1 MQFFFILW
9 LIFAVAVSI
18 FAALNA
24 SPVRVNLVFNSYD
37 ASLALVILGSAIVG
51 ALAGYT
57 VDMVPRLKRNM
68 RIRDLEKKLKLTES
82 DLVNCRAQ
90 LENIAAANVSP
101 VITDNSPYGSKET
114 V

>member
-9 LIFAVAVSI
+9 LVFAVAVTI
-18 FAALNA
+18 FAALNGT
-24 SPVRVNLVFNSYD
+24 PVRVNLIFGSYD

-57 VDMVPRLKRNM
+57 VDMVPRIKNKM
-68 RIRDLEKKLKLTES
+68 RIHELEKKLKQTES
-82 DLVNCRAQ
+82 DLINSRAQ
-90 LENIAAANVSP
+90 LENIAAANVAP
-101 VITDNSPYGSKET
+101 VVVDNSPTGSKES

>member
-9 LIFAVAVSI
+9 LIFAVAVTI

-24 SPVRVNLVFNSYD
+24 SPVKVNLIFNSYD
-37 ASLALVILGSAIVG
+37 ASLALVILGSAFVG

-57 VDMVPRLKRNM
+57 VDMVPRIKNKLK
-68 RIRDLEKKLKLTES
+68 IRELDKKLKTAEA
-82 DLVNCRAQ
+82 DLDSCRAKLNTVTGAPQ
-90 LENIAAANVSP
+90 PAVQENLENQ
-101 VITDNSPYGSKET
+101 GT